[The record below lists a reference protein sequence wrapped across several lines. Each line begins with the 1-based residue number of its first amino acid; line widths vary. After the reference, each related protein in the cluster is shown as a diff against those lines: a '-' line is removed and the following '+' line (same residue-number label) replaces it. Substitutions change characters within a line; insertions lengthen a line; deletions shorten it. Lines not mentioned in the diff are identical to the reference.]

1 MTTQVNDVFKL
12 ALEKRKQLESEQK
25 TVGQSFENFIQL
37 EAVGLEQGVEKV
49 GRIIGVPVEVRQ
61 KSFDPKLLL
70 VSYIVRQ
77 DKKGYHKIIWKHT
90 IKNGYYVPDEDWIL
104 TKLYNKV
111 MSGKWINYSEG
122 ILKDKDGKVYPP
134 NYINAKGKK
143 GEWKRFYEHTRI
155 YKLIESNSKINERY
169 PKNFYPSKRI
179 VLNWID
185 RHDSWCEDNK
195 HTKLLVSKK
204 TPYEFID
211 EKNEKH
217 TIYYQDVGIPFE
229 LYNKIFEHAMS
240 IGGTFDIDL
249 VITKKDKD
257 YTVFDITDYPKYV
270 SEKAYKLGK
279 KGGLTPEELKYE
291 KYDLDSIYKV
301 TSYRALR
308 KNLRYL
314 FELADKEL
322 GTTFMQELDKLCIE
336 EEKVSVEQDI
346 TIDYTIDIP
355 DEVVHDDIDIPVVSE
370 PVQSTVT
377 ITQNEVLKK
386 GNESKR
392 SVRKSQNN
400 NFLEILQYCQNL
412 PHWDILSAQEQKIF
426 VDAID
431 LIVDGV
437 PKFKNSD
444 VPACANEHCK
454 FPNTDAYTLVPM
466 EILRCPVCG
475 VTFE

>member
-1 MTTQVNDVFKL
+1 MTTQVNDVFRL

-37 EAVGLEQGVEKV
+37 ETVGLEQGVEKV
-49 GRIIGVPVEVRQ
+49 GRIVGVPIEVR
-61 KSFDPKLLL
+61 STPFDPKLLL

-77 DKKGYHKIIWKHT
+77 DKKGYHKVIWKHT

-122 ILKDKDGKVYPP
+122 ILKDKDGHVYPP
-134 NYINAKGKK
+134 DYVNAKGKK
-143 GEWKRFYEHTRI
+143 GEWKRFYENTQI
-155 YKLIESNSKINERY
+155 YKIIESNSKVNERY

-211 EKNEKH
+211 EKHEKH
-217 TIYYQDVGIPFE
+217 TIYYQDIGIPFE
-229 LYNKIFEHAMS
+229 LYNKIFEHVMTA
-240 IGGTFDIDL
+240 GGTFDIDL

-257 YTVFDITDYPKYV
+257 YVVFDITDYPKYI
-270 SEKAYKLGK
+270 SENSFKIGK
-279 KGGLTPEELKYE
+279 KSPMTKDELNYE

-301 TSYRALR
+301 TSYRSLR

-322 GTTFMQELDKLCIE
+322 GTTFMQELDRLCIE
-336 EEKVSVEQDI
+336 EEQNFVKSDVNDDI
-346 TIDYTIDIP
+346 NEMAEDIISTIDSIEPQKIETSTIVINNSQP
-355 DEVVHDDIDIPVVSE
+355 
-370 PVQSTVT
+370 TV
-377 ITQNEVLKK
+377 
-386 GNESKR
+386 SKR
-392 SVRKSQNN
+392 NVRQVNSQKDK
-400 NFLEILQYCQNL
+400 NFEIIDYCQKL
-412 PHWDILSAQEQKIF
+412 PHWKSLSKEEQKIF
-426 VDAID
+426 ISMID
-431 LIVDGV
+431 DIIDGV
-437 PKFKNSD
+437 PKFIIDD
-444 VPACANEHCK
+444 VPACANENCK
-454 FPNTDAYTLVPM
+454 FPNTESYTLVPT
-466 EILRCPVCG
+466 EINVCPVCG
-475 VTFE
+475 ISFE